1 MTEPIMLFLDINGV
15 IELQEEGKS
24 PEQIYKRETG
34 TPTPGAKEFLQ
45 VIDNCPWIHP
55 VWISSW
61 GWSSQAWN
69 KWSQTR
75 LWDVAYSCDKDEKKA
90 HKLFPG
96 ASSKYLDVRWYSRD
110 WQYRIVWIEDLFGL
124 TNDTLSWTQNNSKV
138 KIIDTAGTPK
148 QWRKGHKKGIRYWN
162 IEQICDTLDI
172 HGANR
177 EVLLNHI
184 KYPFVDSTEVKT
196 ENITTDL
203 SDSKGLISSQIL
215 ASTTN
220 STVKLGEKISFLDE
234 EIEKDQGL
242 VISAVRKLLKLFQN
256 AKK

>member
-15 IELQEEGKS
+15 IELEEEGMS
-24 PEQIYKRETG
+24 PEQIYKHHTG

-45 VIDNCPWIHP
+45 VIDNCSWICP

-75 LWDVAYSCDKDEKKA
+75 LWDVAYSCDMDDKEA

-96 ASSKYLDVRWYSRD
+96 ASGKYLDVRWYSRD
-110 WQYRIVWIEDLFGL
+110 WQHRIVWIEDLFSL
-124 TNDTLSWTQNNSKV
+124 RNDTLSWIQSNSKV

-148 QWRKGHKKGIRYWN
+148 LWRKGYKKGIRCWN
-162 IEQICDTLDI
+162 IEQICDTLYI

-177 EVLLNHI
+177 EVLFNHI

-196 ENITTDL
+196 ENSTTDF
-203 SDSKGLISSQIL
+203 SNNRELITSQAPVL
-215 ASTTN
+215 TTN
-220 STVKLGEKISFLDE
+220 SIISLEEKILLLDIE
-234 EIEKDQGL
+234 TEKDQGS
-242 VISAVRKLLKLFQN
+242 VISAGRRLLQFFQN